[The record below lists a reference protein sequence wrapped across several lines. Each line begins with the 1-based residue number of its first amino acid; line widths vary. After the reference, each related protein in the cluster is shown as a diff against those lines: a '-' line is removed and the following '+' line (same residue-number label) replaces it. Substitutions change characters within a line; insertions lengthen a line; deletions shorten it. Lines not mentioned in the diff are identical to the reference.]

1 MRTLALTLAAASLLA
16 LPGCSTVAKGGA
28 SATGYAAKGAVAMAE
43 VPLED
48 LNLKREKIPKELKRV
63 ERVYPE
69 VPPES
74 CFMIAFEIK
83 ELDAVLGPDEDDP
96 RDYTEA
102 LSLSA
107 RAKEKADEL
116 AMDSVRD
123 VAADQIPFR
132 DLIRRAS
139 GAKRHQRKLTEAYQR
154 GAQRRTY
161 LKGLGDAMGCDEARV
176 KRELYADDEDDKK
189 FLGLF

>member
-1 MRTLALTLAAASLLA
+1 MRKSCLLAAAVLLSVPA
-16 LPGCSTVAKGGA
+16 CSTVAKGGK
-28 SATGYAAKGAVAMAE
+28 SAGGLAAKGAVAMAE

-48 LNLKREKIPKELKRV
+48 LNLKREKIPKQLKRV

-69 VPPES
+69 VPPDS

-83 ELDAVLGPDEDDP
+83 ELNAVLGPDEDDP
-96 RDYTEA
+96 SDPAQA
-102 LSLSA
+102 LSMTA
-107 RAKEKADEL
+107 RAKERAGDV

-132 DLIRRAS
+132 NLVRRAS
-139 GAKRHQRKLTEAYQR
+139 GARRHARKRDEAFER
-154 GAQRRTY
+154 GAARRTY
-161 LKGLGDAMGCDEARV
+161 LKGLGDAMGCDDARV
-176 KRELYADDEDDKK
+176 KRELYADEEEDKK